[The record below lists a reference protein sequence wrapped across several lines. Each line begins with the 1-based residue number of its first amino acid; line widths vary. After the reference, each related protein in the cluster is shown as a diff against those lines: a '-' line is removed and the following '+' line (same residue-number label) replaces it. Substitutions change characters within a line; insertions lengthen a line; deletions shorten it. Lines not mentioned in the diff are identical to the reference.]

1 MKPNIYSEIDKL
13 KSVIVHRPGEELNN
27 LTPDFMEELLFD
39 ELPYLENAIREH
51 DFFCETMRN
60 EGIEVLYL
68 EDLAAES
75 IKQDDVRKQF
85 IEDFLEESGNK
96 SADEINLLRDLLTN
110 ISDEKELILKT
121 MAGVRLDEIGI
132 NDESGRL
139 LAVNPMPNLY
149 FTRDPFSFVGNC
161 VSINRMW
168 SKTRNRETLY
178 AKYIFTYNSRFN
190 DIEKIY
196 DRTEDTSIE
205 GGDIL
210 ILNSECVAVGI
221 SQRTQK
227 ESVDKFAKN
236 LLEKSDFKFVLSF
249 KIPNKREF
257 MHLDTVFTMIDKGIF
272 TVHPLIEGPL
282 YVEKLYLEDNT
293 LQREVQKGSLEDILS
308 TNLHVD
314 NVKIIR
320 CGGTNPI
327 DQMREQWNDGSNT
340 LAIAPNTVIV
350 YDRNNVTNSLL
361 QEADVNIRT
370 IKSGELSRGRGGP
383 RCMSMPFERE
393 M

>member
-1 MKPNIYSEIDKL
+1 MKSNIYSEIDKL

-39 ELPYLENAIREH
+39 ELPYLENAIKEH
-51 DFFCETMRN
+51 DYFCDIMRK

-75 IKQDDVRKQF
+75 IKDEEVRKQF
-85 IEDFLEESGNK
+85 IEEFLNESGNE
-96 SADEINLLRDLLTN
+96 SAKEINLLRDFLNN
-110 ISDEKELILKT
+110 IRDEKELILKT
-121 MAGVRLDEIGI
+121 MAGIRLEEIGI
-132 NDESGRL
+132 ADEEGRL

-161 VSINRMW
+161 VSINKMW

-178 AKYIFTYNSRFN
+178 AKYIFTYNPRFK

-196 DRTEDTSIE
+196 DRTETTSIE

-210 ILNSECVAVGI
+210 VLNSECVAVGI

-227 ESVDKFAKN
+227 ESVDKFARN
-236 LLEKSDFKFVLSF
+236 LLSKSNFKFVLSF

-257 MHLDTVFTMIDKGIF
+257 MHLDTVFTMIDKDVF

-282 YVEKLYLEDNT
+282 AVEKLYLEDNE
-293 LQREVQKGSLEDILS
+293 LKRESQKESLESILS
-308 TNLHVD
+308 SNLNLD
-314 NVKIIR
+314 DITIIR

-361 QEADVNIRT
+361 KEADVNIRT

>member
-168 SKTRNRETLY
+168 SETRNRETLY

-210 ILNSECVAVGI
+210 VLNSECVAVGI

-257 MHLDTVFTMIDKGIF
+257 MHLDTVFTMIDKGI
-272 TVHPLIEGPL
+272 
-282 YVEKLYLEDNT
+282 
-293 LQREVQKGSLEDILS
+293 
-308 TNLHVD
+308 
-314 NVKIIR
+314 
-320 CGGTNPI
+320 
-327 DQMREQWNDGSNT
+327 
-340 LAIAPNTVIV
+340 LAWIVI
-350 YDRNNVTNSLL
+350 T
-361 QEADVNIRT
+361 
-370 IKSGELSRGRGGP
+370 
-383 RCMSMPFERE
+383 F
-393 M
+393 

>member
-39 ELPYLENAIREH
+39 ELPYLENAIKEH

-121 MAGVRLDEIGI
+121 MSGVRLDEIGI

-168 SKTRNRETLY
+168 SETRNRETLY

-210 ILNSECVAVGI
+210 ILNSECAVSYTHLTLPTI
-221 SQRTQK
+221 C
-227 ESVDKFAKN
+227 SV
-236 LLEKSDFKFVLSF
+236 
-249 KIPNKREF
+249 
-257 MHLDTVFTMIDKGIF
+257 
-272 TVHPLIEGPL
+272 
-282 YVEKLYLEDNT
+282 
-293 LQREVQKGSLEDILS
+293 
-308 TNLHVD
+308 
-314 NVKIIR
+314 
-320 CGGTNPI
+320 
-327 DQMREQWNDGSNT
+327 
-340 LAIAPNTVIV
+340 
-350 YDRNNVTNSLL
+350 
-361 QEADVNIRT
+361 
-370 IKSGELSRGRGGP
+370 
-383 RCMSMPFERE
+383 
-393 M
+393 